1 RRVLEA
7 LIKAGAFDQLHPNR
21 AELLANLE
29 MAMEYGVQQNDN
41 ANQGGLFD
49 EVSDAI
55 EEVKLTFHPAWSL
68 SQLLA
73 EEKQVLGFYFSA
85 HPFSPYAAEIQPR
98 TALNQLVAA
107 KERQWISGF
116 VLHSR
121 TLLTQKGN
129 KLTII
134 AVEDENGKCEIVPR
148 NEALDEYKNTYG
160 EDLST
165 DQVLLFDCTVSQ
177 SPNGDAEQLRISA
190 HKIIKLDTARQNYA
204 RLLNV
209 RITPEINIE
218 KLSQTLQKHS
228 NGGRKIP
235 IKLYYQNKEKNLSG
249 SLKASDEWL
258 INPNQTLIDELHGLL
273 GYKNVKVKW

>member
-1 RRVLEA
+1 
-7 LIKAGAFDQLHPNR
+7 
-21 AELLANLE
+21 
-29 MAMEYGVQQNDN
+29 M
-41 ANQGGLFD
+41 
-49 EVSDAI
+49 
-55 EEVKLTFHPAWSL
+55 
-68 SQLLA
+68 
-73 EEKQVLGFYFSA
+73 
-85 HPFSPYAAEIQPR
+85 
-98 TALNQLVAA
+98 
-107 KERQWISGF
+107 
-116 VLHSR
+116 
-121 TLLTQKGN
+121 
-129 KLTII
+129 
-134 AVEDENGKCEIVPR
+134 PR

-177 SPNGDAEQLRISA
+177 NPNGDAEQLRISA

-218 KLSQTLQKHS
+218 KLSQTLQKHT